1 MERKPIVRHSDDS
14 VTTEGDGIMGRY
26 LDHEHDHKKGK
37 GECEEHTGMF
47 GHDEMHSIEHNE
59 SPVRRHPPMPKKI
72 KK

>member
-1 MERKPIVRHSDDS
+1 
-14 VTTEGDGIMGRY
+14 
-26 LDHEHDHKKGK
+26 
-37 GECEEHTGMF
+37 MF